1 MSILAFEKLGK
12 HYTINLA
19 RQGHDTLCDQ
29 LSYGFQSLIAMN
41 TCFGSSSDNLSRYC
55 FIRASDLTPKLK
67 TPVRQL
73 TYSHVSFP
81 SVGSCQNEVELK

>member
-19 RQGHDTLCDQ
+19 SQGHDTLCDQ

-41 TCFGSSSDNLSRYC
+41 TCFGSSFDNLSVIVL
-55 FIRASDLTPKLK
+55 FA
-67 TPVRQL
+67 PVIL
-73 TYSHVSFP
+73 L
-81 SVGSCQNEVELK
+81 QN